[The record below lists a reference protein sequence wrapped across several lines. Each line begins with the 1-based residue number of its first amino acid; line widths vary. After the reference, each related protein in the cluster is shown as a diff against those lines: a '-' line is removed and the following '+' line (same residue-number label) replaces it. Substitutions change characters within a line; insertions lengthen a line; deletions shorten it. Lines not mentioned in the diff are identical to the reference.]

1 MADLTRTIQELAG
14 TRNQDEVKL
23 YQCNVNAVDLSTR
36 TANVTTI
43 TGTANLTFDALLTA
57 GISDGFVIT
66 PEVGS
71 MVYVLMS
78 KYTLPFIITFS
89 DITQFDIMGGEFGGL
104 VKVVELTQK
113 LNDLENKVNE
123 IISIFGTHTHT
134 VTAIGAPTS
143 FTPTPIAGS
152 LIITQRED
160 IENININHG
169 TNGS

>member
-23 YQCNVNAVDLSTR
+23 YQCNVNTVDLSTR

-66 PEVGS
+66 PEIGS

-78 KYTLPFIITFS
+78 KYTLPFIITYS
-89 DITQFDIMGGEFGGL
+89 DITQFDVMGGEFGGL

-113 LNDLENKVNE
+113 LNNLENKVNE
-123 IISIFGTHTHT
+123 IISIFGTHTHGVVT
-134 VTAIGAPTS
+134 VGAPTS
-143 FTPTPIAGS
+143 PTTTPIAGS
-152 LIITQRED
+152 LTVTQRAN

>member
-23 YQCNVNAVDLSTR
+23 YQCNVNSVDLSKR

-43 TGTANLTFDALLTA
+43 TGTANVTFDALLTA
-57 GISDGFVIT
+57 GISDGFVVT

-113 LNDLENKVNE
+113 LNNLENKVNE
-123 IISIFGTHTHT
+123 IITTFGTHTHG
-134 VTAIGAPTS
+134 VVSVGSPTS
-143 FTPTPIAGS
+143 PTATPIVGNLTIS
-152 LIITQRED
+152 QRAE
-160 IENININHG
+160 IENIKIKHG
-169 TNGS
+169 E

>member
-23 YQCNVNAVDLSTR
+23 YQCNVNSVDLSKR

-43 TGTANLTFDALLTA
+43 TGTANITFDALLTA

-66 PEVGS
+66 PEINS
-71 MVYVLMS
+71 MVYVIMS
-78 KYTLPFIITFS
+78 KYTLPFIVTFS

-113 LNDLENKVNE
+113 LNNLENKVNE
-123 IISIFGTHTHT
+123 IIATFGTHTHT
-134 VTAIGAPTS
+134 VIAVGAPTS
-143 FTPTPIAGS
+143 PTSTPIAGNLTIS
-152 LIITQRED
+152 QRAD
-160 IENININHG
+160 IENINIKHG
-169 TNGS
+169 KNGD

>member
-1 MADLTRTIQELAG
+1 MSDITKTIQELAG

-23 YQCNVNAVDLSTR
+23 YQCNVNSIDLSKR

-66 PEVGS
+66 PEIGS
-71 MVYVLMS
+71 MVYVLTS
-78 KYTLPFIITFS
+78 KYTLPFIVTFS

-113 LNDLENKVNE
+113 LNNLENKVNE
-123 IISIFGTHTHT
+123 IITTFGTHTHT
-134 VTAIGAPTS
+134 VIMLGAPTA
-143 FTPTPIAGS
+143 TTATPIVGNLTVS
-152 LIITQRED
+152 QRAD
-160 IENININHG
+160 IENIKIKHG
-169 TNGS
+169 E

>member
-1 MADLTRTIQELAG
+1 MSDITKTIQELAG

-23 YQCNVNAVDLSTR
+23 YQCNVNSIDLSKR

-66 PEVGS
+66 PEIGS
-71 MVYVLMS
+71 MVYVLTS
-78 KYTLPFIITFS
+78 KYTLPFIVTFS

-113 LNDLENKVNE
+113 LNNLENKVNE
-123 IISIFGTHTHT
+123 IITTFGTHTHT
-134 VTAIGAPTS
+134 VIMLGAPTA
-143 FTPTPIAGS
+143 TTATPIVGNLTVS
-152 LIITQRED
+152 QRAD
-160 IENININHG
+160 IENTKIKHG
-169 TNGS
+169 E